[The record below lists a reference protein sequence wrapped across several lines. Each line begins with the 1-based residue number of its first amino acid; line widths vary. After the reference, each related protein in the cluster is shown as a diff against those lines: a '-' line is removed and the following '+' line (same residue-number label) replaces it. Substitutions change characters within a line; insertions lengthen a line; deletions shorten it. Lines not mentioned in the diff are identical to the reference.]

1 MDTMLEP
8 DRRTLGDP
16 GGGRLGTEHLL
27 INVAGSSG
35 PAGAALAAVG
45 ATADL
50 LHSLRRDRDGRWG
63 ADDGTGDG
71 VPARD
76 VLGPAG
82 DDALVLTGAA
92 ARVLTEATE
101 RACRDGERSFT
112 AEHLLRALLA
122 DDRTRAAELLHA
134 VGVPP
139 QAVLDHLDSAGVLY
153 GATGQDGAEVPG
165 RAAVLGGAAPQ
176 AVPDRPGTAAPQ
188 AGGERPDPLDP
199 LLHPTRE
206 ALLTR
211 RSHRLPRWK
220 RLLRPGTAGRG
231 AWIRLEADAQ
241 ALRFGRRT
249 PGTEHVLLALL
260 AVHEVTRREPRAGV
274 DRAGGELLAGLGLD
288 YARLHALLDAGGVSL
303 PADPRSVETYLSGVA
318 AQGTEHL
325 ARALLAEDTRARRL
339 VEALGG
345 DLSPGGRAWAGL
357 RAGR

>member
-27 INVAGSSG
+27 IDVAGSPG
-35 PAGAALAAVG
+35 PAGAALTAVG

-71 VPARD
+71 VPARE

-92 ARVLTEATE
+92 ARALTEATE
-101 RACRDGERSFT
+101 RARRDGGRSFT

-139 QAVLDHLDSAGVLY
+139 QAVLDRLD
-153 GATGQDGAEVPG
+153 GATGLDDTEVPG
-165 RAAVLGGAAPQ
+165 RTAVLGGAAPQ
-176 AVPDRPGTAAPQ
+176 AVPDRPETAAPQ

-220 RLLRPGTAGRG
+220 RLLQPGAAGRG

-260 AVHEVTRREPRAGV
+260 AVHEVTRREPRADV

-303 PADPRSVETYLSGVA
+303 PADPRSVETYLADVA
-318 AQGTEHL
+318 ALGTEHV

-339 VEALGG
+339 VEASGPTPWDG
-345 DLSPGGRAWAGL
+345 VPGGT
-357 RAGR
+357 GR